1 MPDLVRIRHSGAAAP
16 IRIALHLFDLAAYE
30 VLYRFSPVRN
40 HLFFNGGYLPL
51 AADMV
56 ACPAV
61 AGEEPNAMMYHLL
74 LRSMVADLDPRPA
87 ALVDVGCGQGGGL
100 LYAHCLYPVAEL
112 AGTDRNGTV
121 TRLARRNLAG
131 VPGCRFVKGGGK
143 DEIAF
148 ADASFDFVLSVGA
161 PTYFGL
167 TRFVAEAARVCRPGG
182 IIAFSGGYR
191 QGEHAV
197 IEAELRAAAQDRGLR
212 FIRYTNI
219 TPHTFAALEADIPR
233 RIEKLKRVPWP
244 FRAYGWKWA
253 DMPGSAEYEEYV
265 TGKRADFAA
274 VLCKP

>member
-1 MPDLVRIRHSGAAAP
+1 MPDLVRIRHSDAP
-16 IRIALHLFDLAAYE
+16 APVRLALYLFDLAAYE

-40 HLFFNGGYLPL
+40 HRFFNGGYLPL

-56 ACPAV
+56 PCPSI

-74 LRSMVADLDPRPA
+74 LRTMVADLDPRPA
-87 ALVDVGCGQGGGL
+87 RIVDVGCGQGGGL
-100 LYAHCLYPVAEL
+100 AYAHCLFPAARL

-121 TRLARRNLAG
+121 TRLARRNLSA
-131 VPGCRFVKGGGK
+131 VPGCTFVKGGG
-143 DEIAF
+143 DMIAF
-148 ADASFDFVLSVGA
+148 QDASFDFVLSVGA

-167 TRFVAEAARVCRPGG
+167 TQFVAEAARVCEPGG

-191 QGEHAV
+191 QGDHSV
-197 IEAELRAAAQDRGLR
+197 IEAELRAAAGASGLR
-212 FIRYTNI
+212 FVRYADI
-219 TPHTFAALEADIPR
+219 TPHTFAALEDDIPR

-253 DMPGSAEYEEYV
+253 DMPGSAEYQEYA

-274 VLCKP
+274 VLTKP